1 MRVEKNNMKFNYNEI
16 RRKTKK
22 IKIGDIYIGGDSPV
36 TVQSMTNTNTGDVD
50 LTVAQIHELEQAGCE
65 VIRVAVPDF
74 EAARAVYEIKQR
86 IKIPLVADIHFNHKL
101 AIESVHAGADKIR
114 INPGN
119 IGGFDRVKAVADVCK
134 NHNIPI
140 RIGVNGGSLQKDI
153 LSKYGSPTPEAL
165 FESALYHIELLE
177 RCDFDNIIIAIKASN
192 IHGTVKANQ
201 LLSERCDYPLH
212 LGVTEAGTMTA
223 GTIKSAAAFG
233 ALMCDGIG
241 DTVRVSLTDNPV
253 YEVTAGLDILKSLG
267 VREDKINLISCPTCG
282 RTQIELIKLV
292 KEFENRI
299 DEIEID
305 RPITVAM
312 MGCAVNGPGEAREA
326 DIGIAGGKGDAVLF
340 RNGEIIRKIG
350 ESDIVQILIDEING
364 DIWNG

>member
-1 MRVEKNNMKFNYNEI
+1 MRVEKNNMKFNYNNV

-22 IKIGDIYIGGDSPV
+22 IKIGDIYIGGDAPV
-36 TVQSMTNTNTGDVD
+36 TVQSMTNTNTNDID
-50 LTVAQIHELEQAGCE
+50 STLSQIHELEQAGCE
-65 VIRVAVPDF
+65 IIRVAVPDI
-74 EAARAVYEIKQR
+74 EAARAIYEIKKQ
-86 IKIPLVADIHFNHKL
+86 INIPIVADIHFNYKL

-119 IGGFDRVKAVADVCK
+119 IGGFERVKAVADVCK
-134 NHNIPI
+134 NHNVPI

-153 LSKYGSPTPEAL
+153 LAKYGSPTPEAL

-177 RCDFDNIIIAIKASN
+177 RCDFDEIIIAVKASN
-192 IHGTVKANQ
+192 IHDTVKANK
-201 LLSERCDYPLH
+201 LLAQHCDYPLH

-253 YEVTAGLDILKSLG
+253 HEVTAGIDILKSLG
-267 VREDKINLISCPTCG
+267 IRENKLNLISCPTCG
-282 RTQIELIKLV
+282 RTRIELIKLV
-292 KEFENRI
+292 KEFEKRAVN
-299 DEIEID
+299 EIEIN

-340 RNGEIIRKIG
+340 RHGEIIRKIE

-364 DIWNG
+364 DI